1 MKPVLNKVR
10 VLWRCLMFGALFLPV
25 LIGCKSE
32 QGDHQHETAQKQTEE
47 YTCPMHPDVKSNK
60 PGNCPVCGMALVK
73 KLPVVHEKAVTSIA
87 SLALP
92 SNEYVVSRLPVVAMQ
107 RREETIEIKALGN
120 INYDTR
126 QAGTISSRVSGRI
139 EKLYVRYRYQKIS
152 KGEHILDIYSPELL
166 TAQQNLLF
174 LLKNDGTNGSMVET
188 AKKKLLLLGMSSAQL
203 EQVVKSGR
211 PLMSIA
217 VYSNYSGHI
226 HEAVNGES
234 MGSKP
239 GAMKDI
245 SLITSELTLKE
256 GSYVQKG
263 QSIFTV
269 FNPSRAW
276 VVLNIFDASQGLV
289 KKGNPV
295 RVVPETAPG
304 KDFRATVDFIE
315 PFYRKEN
322 KTQAVRIYFD
332 NSELK
337 IPVGSQ
343 VTATIFG
350 NTADANWLPRDAVL
364 SLGLNKIVF
373 LKTGAGFKAHKIAA
387 GMVNGKFIQVLN
399 GLQPTDSVALNAQ
412 YLMDSESFIKPTD

>member
-1 MKPVLNKVR
+1 MP
-10 VLWRCLMFGALFLPV
+10 
-25 LIGCKSE
+25 GCKKP
-32 QGDHQHETAQKQTEE
+32 QKKHQHETTSQQYEE
-47 YTCPMHPDVKSNK
+47 YTCSMHPTVKSDK
-60 PGNCPVCGMALVK
+60 PGKCPICVMDMVK
-73 KLPVVHEKAVTSIA
+73 KQHVADAKTQTSIE

-92 SNEYVVSRLPVVAMQ
+92 SNEFVVSNIPVTTLE
-107 RREETIEIKALGN
+107 RRQEQIEIKALGN

-126 QAGTISSRVSGRI
+126 EAGTISSRVSGRI

-152 KGEHILDIYSPELL
+152 RGQHILDIYSPELL

-174 LLKNDGTNGSMVET
+174 LLKNDAANNMMVES
-188 AKKKLLLLGMSSAQL
+188 AKQKLLLLGMSSSQL
-203 EQVVKSGR
+203 NQVIKTGK
-211 PLMSIA
+211 PLLSIA

-226 HEAVNGES
+226 HEAVNGET
-234 MGSKP
+234 MRPKP

-245 SLITSELTLKE
+245 SLLTSELPLKE
-256 GSYVQKG
+256 GMYIQKG

-276 VVLNIFDASQGLV
+276 VVLNIFDASQSLV

-304 KDFRATVDFIE
+304 KDFRATIDFIE
-315 PFYRKEN
+315 PFYRNEN

-332 NSELK
+332 NSKLK
-337 IPVGSQ
+337 IPIGSQ

-350 NTADANWLPRDAVL
+350 NTTDANWLPFDAVL

-373 LKTGAGFKAHKIAA
+373 LKMGSGFKAHKIEA
-387 GMVNGKFIQVLN
+387 GMINGKLIQVMN
-399 GLQPTDSVALNAQ
+399 GLQASDSVALNAQ
-412 YLMDSESFIKPTD
+412 YLMDSESFIKLKE